1 MANNSFYILFS
12 LLGLV
17 AFSSCKKDPEANK
30 TTPYELVRPYKF
42 PIFVNNSDKDITEEG
57 IKLGRMLFYDPI
69 LSGDST
75 MSCATCHKQEDG
87 FSDKR
92 RFSLGI
98 DGSVGTRQAMPIVNL
113 AWENLFF
120 WDGRVTGIE
129 NQAIEPV
136 INPIEMKAH
145 WDIVID
151 KIITHPIYSKMFQ
164 DAFPDKEIT
173 KELATNAIAQ
183 FEKTLVSAN
192 SKFDLFLQG
201 QYQLTDIEQRG
212 YDLFYS
218 EQADC
223 FHCHSNALITDLS
236 FHNNGLD
243 AVHTD
248 LGLEEV
254 TGNASDRGKFKTPTL
269 RNISHTA
276 PYMHDGR
283 FNTLDEVLNF
293 YSHEVKSSAT
303 IDPLMEFSAQGG
315 VSLNAQEIEDLKAF
329 LMLFTDEEFL
339 SNPKFA
345 SPF

>member
-1 MANNSFYILFS
+1 MVNNSIYILFS
-12 LLGLV
+12 LLVLV
-17 AFSSCKKDPEANK
+17 AFSACKKDPEATK

-42 PIFVNNSDKDITEEG
+42 PVFANNTEKDITEEG

-75 MSCATCHKQEDG
+75 MSCATCHNQEDG

-98 DGSVGTRQAMPIVNL
+98 DGSIGTRQGMPIINL
-113 AWENLFF
+113 VWNNQFF
-120 WDGRVTGIE
+120 WDGRAIGIE

-145 WDIVID
+145 WEIVVD
-151 KIITHPIYSKMFQ
+151 KLKTHPVYSKMFQ

-183 FEKTLVSAN
+183 FEKTLISAN

-201 QYQLTDIEQRG
+201 QYQLSEIEQKG

-223 FHCHSNALITDLS
+223 FHCHSGALITDLS

-283 FNTLDEVLNF
+283 FNTLDEVIDF
-293 YSHEVKSSAT
+293 YSSGLQLSET
-303 IDPLMEFSAQGG
+303 IDPLMKKALDGG
-315 VSLNAQEIEDLKAF
+315 VNLTLQEKKDLKAF
-329 LMLFTDEEFL
+329 LLLFNDEEFL
-339 SNPKFA
+339 TNPKFA